1 MFTDIFSIDVTLLGR
16 TLDGLAHFRSSI
28 VGHSSKSDAR
38 LETILLGGI
47 VGSFFS
53 LLQFLVAPW
62 IGKASD
68 HYGRRPILLLSV
80 VGNLLSNL
88 VWVIAATFPTFII
101 SRTLGGL
108 SEGNVQLAGAIIADI
123 TSPASRSRSMALVG
137 IAFSIAFTIG
147 PALSGYFVSKQVF
160 ATNLITVT
168 THPFAAAAL
177 LACILIIVEI
187 IVLFFFLDETITYR
201 SNIPPSTTE
210 LPPSTYSDPVKE
222 NLINRIHFAY
232 LFVFSGMEFTLPF
245 LAFDK
250 FNFTYTQQG
259 KLFGFLGI
267 LSVLV
272 QGGYVRRSN
281 EAGKL
286 VAQGMGACLLGLLAL
301 GLVARIGGGETAL
314 YVGVTFLAFASA
326 TVVSCLTAL
335 LTLTVDQGQGAAL
348 GRFRS
353 YGQLGRAFG
362 PVVACGA
369 YWGLGPSTCYFL
381 GAASVG
387 LVLLQFRK
395 LGLANITKPL
405 SKNE

>member
-1 MFTDIFSIDVTLLGR
+1 L
-16 TLDGLAHFRSSI
+16 
-28 VGHSSKSDAR
+28 
-38 LETILLGGI
+38 
-47 VGSFFS
+47 
-53 LLQFLVAPW
+53 
-62 IGKASD
+62 
-68 HYGRRPILLLSV
+68 Y
-80 VGNLLSNL
+80 
-88 VWVIAATFPTFII
+88 
-101 SRTLGGL
+101 
-108 SEGNVQLAGAIIADI
+108 
-123 TSPASRSRSMALVG
+123 
-137 IAFSIAFTIG
+137 
-147 PALSGYFVSKQVF
+147 Y
-160 ATNLITVT
+160 
-168 THPFAAAAL
+168 
-177 LACILIIVEI
+177 
-187 IVLFFFLDETITYR
+187 FFFLDETITYR